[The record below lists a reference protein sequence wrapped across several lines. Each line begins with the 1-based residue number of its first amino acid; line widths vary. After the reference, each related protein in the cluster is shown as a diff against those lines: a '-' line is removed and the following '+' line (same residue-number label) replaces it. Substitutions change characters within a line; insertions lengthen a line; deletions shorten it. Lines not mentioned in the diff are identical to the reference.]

1 MLAVHTE
8 TSSPATDSGSVESLF
23 DLGLR
28 YANGLG
34 VAQNFIEAHKWFNIA
49 AARGFTEAR
58 AIRAEISEDMSREQ
72 IEEAQRQA
80 REWLRFH

>member
-1 MLAVHTE
+1 MLAVQTE
-8 TSSPATDSGSVESLF
+8 TSSPATDSGVESLF

-49 AARGFTEAR
+49 AARGFAEAR
-58 AIRAEISEDMSREQ
+58 SMRAEISEDMSRGE

-80 REWLRFH
+80 REWLRLH

>member
-1 MLAVHTE
+1 MLAVHAE
-8 TSSPATDSGSVESLF
+8 TSSPAPESGSVEALF

-49 AARGFTEAR
+49 AARGLAEAR
-58 AIRAEISEDMSREQ
+58 AMRAEISEDMSRAE

-80 REWLRFH
+80 REWLRLH